1 MCPQFEKM
9 IEFEPE
15 KLSRDLLK
23 VQLVLAALVTT
34 CPGYLVIY
42 TGTGGLNLQKTEG
55 VYTGFSTKNETS
67 ETTVLILNCLFPCI
81 YDFLQLYTSSI
92 FCQIIKYAV
101 KRPHPRQTWERHI

>member
-23 VQLVLAALVTT
+23 VQLVVAALVTA

-42 TGTGGLNLQKTEG
+42 TGTGGPN
-55 VYTGFSTKNETS
+55 
-67 ETTVLILNCLFPCI
+67 I
-81 YDFLQLYTSSI
+81 
-92 FCQIIKYAV
+92 
-101 KRPHPRQTWERHI
+101 

>member
-23 VQLVLAALVTT
+23 VQLVVAALVTA

-42 TGTGGLNLQKTEG
+42 TGTGGPILQKTEG
-55 VYTGFSTKNETS
+55 VYTGFPTKYETA

-81 YDFLQLYTSSI
+81 HDLLQLYI
-92 FCQIIKYAV
+92 FFHSL
-101 KRPHPRQTWERHI
+101 PNH